1 MLGIDLS
8 SDKTTLQ
15 QKEGAVRENKVKTIW
30 AEGGTVFNGWLA
42 APSSVNAEVMAR
54 QDWDSVTIDLQHG
67 LVDYPAAVTMLQA
80 ISQTDTVPLARAPWN
95 EPVMVQKLLD
105 AGAYGIICP
114 MINSRE
120 ECERFIGACRYAP
133 DGYRSVGPIR
143 AAMYA
148 GADYIPNANKTVLAI
163 AMIETKQA
171 VENLDEIL
179 STPGLDG
186 IFVGPS
192 DLSVSLGHAA
202 GFDPEFPEV
211 MAAIEKI
218 VERSK
223 VHGIAPG
230 IHAGSVR
237 WALMMQELGYRFITL
252 LSDLRLI
259 QWSAAK
265 AIAAFRAGETRVDAP

>member
-1 MLGIDLS
+1 M
-8 SDKTTLQ
+8 
-15 QKEGAVRENKVKTIW
+15 RENKVKTIW
-30 AEGGTVFNGWLA
+30 AQGGTVFNGWLA
-42 APSSVNAEVMAR
+42 APSSVTAEVMAR

-67 LVDYPAAVTMLQA
+67 LVGYSDAVPMLQA
-80 ISQTDTVPLARAPWN
+80 ISQTETVPLARAPWN

-120 ECERFIGACRYAP
+120 EAERFIGACRYAP
-133 DGYRSVGPIR
+133 VGYRSVGPIR

-148 GADYIPNANKTVLAI
+148 GADYIPNANETVLAI

-171 VENLDEIL
+171 VDNLDEIL
-179 STPGLDG
+179 TTPGLDG

-192 DLSVSLGHAA
+192 DLSVSYGHAA

-218 VERSK
+218 VERCK
-223 VHGIAPG
+223 IHGIAPG
-230 IHAGSVR
+230 IHTGSVR
-237 WALMMQELGYRFITL
+237 WALMMQDLGYRFITL

-259 QWSAAK
+259 QWSAAN
-265 AIAAFRAGETRVDAP
+265 AIAAFKAGETRDNAP

>member
-1 MLGIDLS
+1 M
-8 SDKTTLQ
+8 
-15 QKEGAVRENKVKTIW
+15 RENKLREIW
-30 AEGGTVFNGWLA
+30 ANGGTVFNGWLA
-42 APSSVNAEVMAR
+42 SPSSVAAEVMAR

-67 LVDYPAAVTMLQA
+67 LIDYSDAVPMFQA

-95 EPVMVQKLLD
+95 EPIMVQKLLD

-120 ECERFIGACRYAP
+120 EAERFVGACRYAP

-148 GADYIPNANKTVLAI
+148 GADYIPNANRTVVAF

-171 VENLDEIL
+171 MANLDEIL
-179 STPGLDG
+179 TTPGLDA

-192 DLSVSLGHAA
+192 DLSVSMGTAA

-211 MAAIEKI
+211 MAAIEL
-218 VERSK
+218 VAERCK
-223 VHGIAPG
+223 VHGVVAG
-230 IHAGSVR
+230 IHTGSVEY
-237 WALMMQELGYRFITL
+237 ALRMQELGYQFITL
-252 LSDLRLI
+252 LSELRMI
-259 QWSAAK
+259 QWATAN
-265 AIAAFRAGETRVDAP
+265 AIKAFRDGAPADNAP